1 MPAKQGVTNEVHDTF
16 SMAKAMIE
24 TMTGFYDDMH
34 VDDPAVKARAIFVDT
49 MNVRATDF
57 DLDRDTQQK
66 LYDKDRTA
74 ASSSST
80 AAMVKSPGTG
90 ISTWPS
96 TARLPSRIPKS
107 N

>member
-74 ASSSST
+74 ALKFLDGGDGQVPWDWDQY
-80 AAMVKSPGTG
+80 AAKYRSAA
-90 ISTWPS
+90 IENS
-96 TARLPSRIPKS
+96 
-107 N
+107 